1 MKKAVIFD
9 MYETL
14 ITQYRCQRYFGAEI
28 AMDAGIPVED
38 FLPRWNATDH
48 DRTIGKLSLE
58 AAVKRILEEHQCY
71 SDELLEKIV
80 AKRVAAKREGFRHL
94 HTEIIPMLTALKSRG
109 IRIGLISNC
118 FSEEVIAIRES
129 VIFPFFDVACLSYEE
144 GVAKPDKEIFIRCMI
159 DLSVKAEDCLYVGDG
174 GSRELE
180 TAEALGMKA
189 VQAVWYLKESQPDRR
204 MQGFSQAESPL
215 KLLNDL
221 E

>member
-1 MKKAVIFD
+1 MKRAVIFD

-28 AMDAGIPVED
+28 ARDADIPAED

-48 DRTIGKLSLE
+48 DRTTGKLSLE
-58 AAVKRILEEHQCY
+58 AAVKQILEEHQRY

-80 AKRVAAKREGFRHL
+80 AKRAAVKREGFRHL

-109 IRIGLISNC
+109 IRVGLISNC
-118 FSEEVIAIRES
+118 FSEEVTAIRES
-129 VIFPFFDVACLSYEE
+129 VLFPYFDAACLSYEQ
-144 GVAKPDKEIFIRCMI
+144 GVEKPDKEIFRRCLRA
-159 DLSVKAEDCLYVGDG
+159 LSAQAEECLYVGDG

-204 MQGFSQAESPL
+204 MPGFSQAESPL
-215 KLLNDL
+215 DLLNYL